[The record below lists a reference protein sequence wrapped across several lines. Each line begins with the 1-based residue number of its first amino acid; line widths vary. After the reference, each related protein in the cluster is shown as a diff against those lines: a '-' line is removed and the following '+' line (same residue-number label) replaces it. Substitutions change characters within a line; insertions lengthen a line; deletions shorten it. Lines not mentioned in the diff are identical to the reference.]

1 MNATR
6 VSKSAGLRLG
16 MILTAMLLMV
26 SCLPANGSEAVITVT
41 GTLSGG
47 RDDYGIFGM
56 GRSMPKGTPYTIVF
70 TFDGTKGKAMPAGCP
85 GSGSRIVGGG
95 QASPGTAVIT
105 INGKSYEFGHKPDA
119 RSRTWRSIATLCS
132 DSEIGIALEEGPH
145 SLTSGVNIKIRPN
158 QGQRSLTQNGDWR
171 GALSLSDFEARN
183 GDNAFA
189 IRRNYSSE
197 TMSYL
202 AVDSVT
208 VSGR

>member
-70 TFDGTKGKAMPAGCP
+70 TFDGTKGKGMPAGCP

-95 QASPGTAVIT
+95 QASPGTAVLT

-119 RSRTWRSIATLCS
+119 RSKTWRSIATLCS
-132 DSEIGIALEEGPH
+132 DSEIGVAVEEGPH
-145 SLTSGVNIKIRPN
+145 SLTSGVNIKIR
-158 QGQRSLTQNGDWR
+158 RSEEHTSELQ
-171 GALSLSDFEARN
+171 SLRHLVC
-183 GDNAFA
+183 
-189 IRRNYSSE
+189 R
-197 TMSYL
+197 L
-202 AVDSVT
+202 
-208 VSGR
+208 

>member
-56 GRSMPKGTPYTIVF
+56 GRSMPKGTLYTSGLFGMGRSMPKGTPYTIVF
-70 TFDGTKGKAMPAGCP
+70 TFDGTKAKGMPAGCP

-95 QASPGTAVIT
+95 QASPGTAVLT

-119 RSRTWRSIATLCS
+119 RSKTWRSIATLCS
-132 DSEIGIALEEGPH
+132 DSEIGVAVEPLYG
-145 SLTSGVNIKIRPN
+145 
-158 QGQRSLTQNGDWR
+158 
-171 GALSLSDFEARN
+171 
-183 GDNAFA
+183 
-189 IRRNYSSE
+189 RRNRAAP
-197 TMSYL
+197 L
-202 AVDSVT
+202 ACTRARPSTRRWRWRCVGAWRV
-208 VSGR
+208 RFAQI